1 MGNLRHLKKFM
12 STAGRVQKKMYICIF
27 CIKQKDTI
35 SGLTNNT
42 FDVIV
47 PYLLTLQET
56 ELAEGEEKPFNAFLL
71 RVILNSVREISF
83 TY

>member
-1 MGNLRHLKKFM
+1 MGNLRHLM
-12 STAGRVQKKMYICIF
+12 SAGRVQKKMYLCIF

>member
-1 MGNLRHLKKFM
+1 MH
-12 STAGRVQKKMYICIF
+12 VCIF

-47 PYLLTLQET
+47 PYLLSLQET

-83 TY
+83 TYYPEFLARCVRSAIYHYFY